1 MRGLFLMAT
10 STSPAQLTVICTNEF
25 YGEECMIMKLLHP
38 SFLVTAA
45 ALFFSG
51 IFISTESSA
60 DHGPEKMWKRQIKPY
75 FTAHET
81 GMFGPFKVNIESF
94 GKEQSKIIKQTKEQN
109 FDKFFDDKHNL
120 AAIVRKDNKIVY
132 ARFDDEK
139 QISSQTPL
147 HGMSMS
153 KTALGAAVG
162 SLLCDGSI
170 KSLNDEI
177 GLYAV
182 GLRDTPYSKILIRNV
197 LQMNS
202 GVTPLDRK
210 DVKLANQMAM
220 GMKKFAGSANVLS
233 AVRHFEGTTRKQGEE
248 HNYHAADS
256 LALSVLIFELSG
268 KSAAQIFYENIVKKF
283 GPDGQIHWAADHEG
297 RTVSLARLVMTA
309 PQWNAFGQFIID
321 EINSDSCM
329 GKFFKEGISSSV
341 STSRKNVKYGFQ
353 FWVYNVD
360 GESAIT
366 MTGHGGLF
374 NILSV
379 EKNTVISIFSIDE
392 KYNTGNFFGDNVLS
406 RIATEIVR

>member
-1 MRGLFLMAT
+1 
-10 STSPAQLTVICTNEF
+10 
-25 YGEECMIMKLLHP
+25 MIMKFSKC
-38 SFLVTAA
+38 SFFVDAA
-45 ALFFSG
+45 ILFLTG
-51 IFISTESSA
+51 IFISTGSSA
-60 DHGPEKMWKRQIKPY
+60 DHGPEKMWKKQIKPY

-94 GKEQSKIIKQTKEQN
+94 GKGQSSIVKQAKEQN
-109 FDKFFDDKHNL
+109 FDKFFDDKYNL

-132 ARFDDEK
+132 TRFNDEK
-139 QISSQTPL
+139 QINSQTPL

-170 KSLNDEI
+170 KSIDDEI
-177 GLYAV
+177 GLYAF

-202 GVTPLDRK
+202 GVTPPDRK
-210 DVKLANQMAM
+210 DVRLANQMAM

-233 AVRHFEGTTRKQGEE
+233 AVRHFKGTKRKQGKQ

-256 LALSVLIFELSG
+256 LALSVLIFELTG
-268 KSAAQIFYENIVKKF
+268 KSAAQIFYENIVKRL
-283 GPDGQIHWAADHEG
+283 GPDGRIHWAADNEG

-321 EINSDSCM
+321 EVKSESCM
-329 GKFFKEGISSSV
+329 GKFFKDGITSSV
-341 STSRKNVKYGFQ
+341 TTSRKNVKYGFQ

-360 GESAIT
+360 GESTIT
-366 MTGHGGLF
+366 MTGHGGFF

-392 KYNTGNFFGDNVLS
+392 KYKAGNLFGDGVIS
-406 RIATEIVR
+406 RIASEIVR

>member
-1 MRGLFLMAT
+1 
-10 STSPAQLTVICTNEF
+10 
-25 YGEECMIMKLLHP
+25 MIMKLLHP

-81 GMFGPFKVNIESF
+81 GMIGPFKVNIESF

-233 AVRHFEGTTRKQGEE
+233 AVRHFEGTTRKQGEK

-283 GPDGQIHWAADHEG
+283 GPDGQIHWAADNEG